1 MLNWIKTILAGKSEE
16 QGPPSDNLETHDIR
30 IAACALFLEMANIDG
45 EFSDTERQHLT
56 EMLKSEYGLSN
67 EQVADLTAAAEKER
81 KESISLWQFTDLVN
95 QNYTEAEKIRVVEL
109 LWKLI
114 YSDGKLDQHEDYLV
128 HRLASLLGLH
138 HKQLIAAKLKALPPK
153 QA

>member
-1 MLNWIKTILAGKSEE
+1 M
-16 QGPPSDNLETHDIR
+16 
-30 IAACALFLEMANIDG
+30 
-45 EFSDTERQHLT
+45 
-56 EMLKSEYGLSN
+56 
-67 EQVADLTAAAEKER
+67 
-81 KESISLWQFTDLVN
+81 WQFTDLIS

-128 HRLASLLGLH
+128 HRLSSLLGLH

-153 QA
+153 QT

>member
-1 MLNWIKTILAGKSEE
+1 MIDWIKKVLAPAPEPEAEHAGNA
-16 QGPPSDNLETHDIR
+16 QPHDIR

-67 EQVADLTAAAEKER
+67 EEVADLTAAAERER

-138 HKQLIAAKLKALPPK
+138 HKQLIAAKLKALPSK

>member
-1 MLNWIKTILAGKSEE
+1 
-16 QGPPSDNLETHDIR
+16 
-30 IAACALFLEMANIDG
+30 MANIDG

-56 EMLKSEYGLSN
+56 EMLKSEYGLSD
-67 EQVADLTAAAEKER
+67 EEVADLTAAAEQER

>member
-1 MLNWIKTILAGKSEE
+1 MAGVCTT
-16 QGPPSDNLETHDIR
+16 GRD
-30 IAACALFLEMANIDG
+30 
-45 EFSDTERQHLT
+45 
-56 EMLKSEYGLSN
+56 
-67 EQVADLTAAAEKER
+67 DL
-81 KESISLWQFTDLVN
+81 IS
-95 QNYTEAEKIRVVEL
+95 QNYTEVEKVRVVEL

-153 QA
+153 QV